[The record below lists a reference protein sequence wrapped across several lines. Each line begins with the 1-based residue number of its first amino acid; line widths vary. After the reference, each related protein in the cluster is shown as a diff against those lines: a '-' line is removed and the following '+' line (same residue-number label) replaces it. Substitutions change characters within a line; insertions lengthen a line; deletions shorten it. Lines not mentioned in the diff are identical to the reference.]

1 MEPCMLEVLQKA
13 LDDGILDL
21 SQLQESIAMKK
32 RKETLEKHPY
42 SMWEGKN
49 GKWYTYLPDEQKG
62 RVLKKRQTKQ
72 EIENL
77 VVEYWSNS
85 AKDETIEEAFQ
96 EWNDY
101 KLELNKIS
109 ASTFTRNQQIFER
122 HFQQLAKKKVCEL
135 TPMEIESFLE
145 KEIAEKHLSA
155 KAFSNLKGLTKGIL
169 KRAKK
174 RGLISFNVENIF
186 LEMDVSDRDFAR
198 TIKEDCQE
206 IFDEEEMEKIE
217 QYLIEN
223 LDIHNLGILLM
234 FITGMR
240 VGELAALKHGDW
252 EEHSFRIRRTETRYR
267 SEDGTYIYEVK
278 EFPKTAAGV
287 RTVVIPKAWFW
298 IEEKIRSTNPNE
310 EYIFVDAK
318 GKRMTTNCFRR
329 RLERVCNRLSIV
341 KKSPHK
347 IRKTYGSILLDNHV
361 DNRLI
366 MGQMGHTDI
375 RCTETHYHRNRRS
388 VQQKIQIVSA
398 IPELSG
404 VGTKQEQTF

>member
-1 MEPCMLEVLQKA
+1 
-13 LDDGILDL
+13 
-21 SQLQESIAMKK
+21 
-32 RKETLEKHPY
+32 
-42 SMWEGKN
+42 
-49 GKWYTYLPDEQKG
+49 
-62 RVLKKRQTKQ
+62 
-72 EIENL
+72 
-77 VVEYWSNS
+77 
-85 AKDETIEEAFQ
+85 
-96 EWNDY
+96 
-101 KLELNKIS
+101 
-109 ASTFTRNQQIFER
+109 
-122 HFQQLAKKKVCEL
+122 
-135 TPMEIESFLE
+135 
-145 KEIAEKHLSA
+145 
-155 KAFSNLKGLTKGIL
+155 
-169 KRAKK
+169 
-174 RGLISFNVENIF
+174 
-186 LEMDVSDRDFAR
+186 
-198 TIKEDCQE
+198 
-206 IFDEEEMEKIE
+206 
-217 QYLIEN
+217 
-223 LDIHNLGILLM
+223 M

-329 RLERVCNRLSIV
+329 RLERVCNRLGIV

-366 MGQMGHTDI
+366 MGQMGYTDI

-398 IPELSG
+398 FPELSG

>member
-1 MEPCMLEVLQKA
+1 
-13 LDDGILDL
+13 
-21 SQLQESIAMKK
+21 
-32 RKETLEKHPY
+32 
-42 SMWEGKN
+42 
-49 GKWYTYLPDEQKG
+49 
-62 RVLKKRQTKQ
+62 
-72 EIENL
+72 
-77 VVEYWSNS
+77 
-85 AKDETIEEAFQ
+85 
-96 EWNDY
+96 
-101 KLELNKIS
+101 
-109 ASTFTRNQQIFER
+109 
-122 HFQQLAKKKVCEL
+122 
-135 TPMEIESFLE
+135 MEIESFLE

-174 RGLISFNVENIF
+174 RGLISFSVENIF

-252 EEHSFRIRRTETRYR
+252 EEHSFRIRRTETRHR

-287 RTVVIPKAWFW
+287 RTVVLPEAWFW
-298 IEEKIRSTNPNE
+298 IEEKIRSTNPHE
-310 EYIFVDAK
+310 EYIFVNAK
-318 GKRMTTNCFRR
+318 GERMTTNCFRR
-329 RLERVCNRLSIV
+329 RLERICNRLGIV

-388 VQQKIQIVSA
+388 VQQKIQIMSA

-404 VGTKQEQTF
+404 VGIG